1 VHERYHSLEQ
11 FLRFETRLL
20 SERAASGFLE
30 RTSRSS
36 LRFPEGFLAA
46 VEAHLSEMR
55 RSAEAA

>member
-1 VHERYHSLEQ
+1 VNERYDSLEE

-20 SERAASGFLE
+20 SERATAGFLA
-30 RTSRSS
+30 RTKRSS

-46 VEAHLSEMR
+46 IEAHLSEMR